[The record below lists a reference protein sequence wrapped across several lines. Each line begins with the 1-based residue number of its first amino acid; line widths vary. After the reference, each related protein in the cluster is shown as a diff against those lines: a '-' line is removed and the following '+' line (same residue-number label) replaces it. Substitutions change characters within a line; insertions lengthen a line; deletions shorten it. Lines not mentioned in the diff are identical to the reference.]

1 MTENGQTRRAALGL
15 VVAAPLALRA
25 QLVRAAAPVG
35 ARPRDWALP
44 VAMEGAPNL
53 FRVTDRIYRS
63 AQPDAVG
70 FRNLAA
76 VGVRSVINI
85 RRSVEDAPLA
95 AGTGLRLHHVM
106 MMTRAIREE
115 HSARVVEALSALR
128 QAEARG
134 PVLIHCTHGADRTG
148 TVIALWR
155 ILYQG
160 WSREAALAEMTQGG
174 FGFHLIWLNLTRY
187 VAAVDQLD
195 LKARVEAAGPVTF
208 VAAPA
213 A

>member
-1 MTENGQTRRAALGL
+1 MTENGHTRRGALGL
-15 VVAAPLALRA
+15 V
-25 QLVRAAAPVG
+25 AAAPIALRVQVAL
-35 ARPRDWALP
+35 ARPRDWAMP

-53 FRVTDRIYRS
+53 HRVTDRIYRS
-63 AQPDAVG
+63 AQPNAVG

-76 VGVRSVINI
+76 VGLRRVINI
-85 RRSVEDAPLA
+85 RRTIDDAPLA
-95 AGTGLRLHHVM
+95 AGTDLQLHHVM

-155 ILYQG
+155 IIYQG

-174 FGFHLIWLNLTRY
+174 FGFYLIWLNLTRY
-187 VAAVDQLD
+187 VEAVDLAE
-195 LKARVEAAGPVTF
+195 LKARVEVAPRVVF
-208 VAAPA
+208 VSAPA
-213 A
+213 V

>member
-1 MTENGQTRRAALGL
+1 MTESGHTRRGALGL
-15 VVAAPLALRA
+15 VAAAPIALRA
-25 QLVRAAAPVG
+25 QVAL
-35 ARPRDWALP
+35 ARPRDWAMP

-53 FRVTDRIYRS
+53 HRVTDRIYRS
-63 AQPDAVG
+63 AQPNAVG

-76 VGVRSVINI
+76 VGLRRVINI
-85 RRSVEDAPLA
+85 RRTIDDAPLA
-95 AGTGLRLHHVM
+95 AGTDLQLHHVM

-155 ILYQG
+155 IIYQG

-187 VAAVDQLD
+187 VEAIDLAE
-195 LKARVEAAGPVTF
+195 LKARVEVAPRVAF
-208 VAAPA
+208 VSAPA
-213 A
+213 V